1 MKNFVY
7 RFTQSLPVCQ
17 KPGFVGTAKE
27 KTCKSSEKKGKLC
40 LRWDSLI
47 VFFFKKQTWF
57 QVRNKSV

>member
-7 RFTQSLPVCQ
+7 RFTQSLPVYQ
-17 KPGFVGTAKE
+17 KSGFVGIAKE
-27 KTCKSSEKKGKLC
+27 NTCKSSEKKEKLC
-40 LRWDSLI
+40 LSWGSLI